1 MRSCDFSLPLATAD
15 GIRNPMIG
23 LSIRTVDGI
32 IDLII
37 SLSIT
42 TADGIIEMMTLVIN
56 ISMLPDAMVTMLL
69 YISWTIATLLLFLL
83 AGDFAIHRHR
93 RRVKKQLAKDC
104 VLISEMIAVTEDFTT
119 FFKLCFIHMAGRRSN
134 FVTHLINNRLDENGL
149 LDEEVRRFIRHRF
162 RVPEPRHNQ
171 WVF

>member
-15 GIRNPMIG
+15 GIRNLMIG

-42 TADGIIEMMTLVIN
+42 TADGIIQMMTLVII
-56 ISMLPDAMVTMLL
+56 ISILPDAMVIILL
-69 YISWTIATLLLFLL
+69 YISWTIATLFLFLF
-83 AGDFAIHRHR
+83 AGDFATHRHQ

-104 VLISEMIAVTEDFTT
+104 VRISEMIAVIEDFPT
-119 FFKLCFIHMAGRRSN
+119 FVKLCFIHMAGRSPN
-134 FVTHLINNRLDENGL
+134 S
-149 LDEEVRRFIRHRF
+149 
-162 RVPEPRHNQ
+162 
-171 WVF
+171 